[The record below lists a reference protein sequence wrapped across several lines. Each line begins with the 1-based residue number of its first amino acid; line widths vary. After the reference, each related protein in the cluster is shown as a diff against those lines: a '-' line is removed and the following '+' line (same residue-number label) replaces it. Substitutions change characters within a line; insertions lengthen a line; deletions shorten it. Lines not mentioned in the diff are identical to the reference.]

1 MTKKRILL
9 LLVPGL
15 LMGVLPEIN
24 GQQNFE
30 GIATYRSSM
39 KIETLNVQ
47 GRNMTPEM
55 QESVRKQLLQSS
67 QRDYTLKFNIQESL
81 WKEETKLDPVSSP
94 SSNSGVQI
102 RFSTGNPI
110 AYMNPGKNEFL
121 EETEL
126 FGKKF
131 LIEDEPETFSWKVT
145 NETKKIGDH
154 TVIKAEYQN
163 ITEQTSISLTD
174 SEQQTVKV
182 MDTTQVIAWY
192 TPEIPV
198 SQGPDTTWGL
208 PGLILELDN
217 GNISYLCTKIELNPA
232 NPVVIEK
239 PTKGKRV
246 SREEAEKIRD
256 EKLEEMMKKYNTG
269 DGGETRIMRVGG

>member
-1 MTKKRILL
+1 MILL

-15 LMGVLPEIN
+15 LTGVLTNAI

-39 KIETLNVQ
+39 KVDNINVQ
-47 GRNMTPEM
+47 GSNMTPEM
-55 QESVRKQLLQSS
+55 QESVRQQLIQSS
-67 QRDYTLKFNIQESL
+67 QRDYTLKFNVQESL
-81 WKEETKLDPVSSP
+81 WKEEAKLDPVSSP
-94 SSNSGVQI
+94 ASNSGMQI
-102 RFSTGNPI
+102 RISTGNPT

-121 EETEL
+121 EETEI

-131 LIEDEPETFSWKVT
+131 LIEDELETFAWKISG
-145 NETKKIGDH
+145 ETKKIGDY
-154 TVIKAEYQN
+154 TVMKAEYQN
-163 ITEQTSISLTD
+163 ITEQASISLTD
-174 SEQQTVKV
+174 SEQKTVKV

-198 SQGPDTTWGL
+198 SQGPDNTWGL
-208 PGLILELDN
+208 PGLILELEN

-232 NPVVIEK
+232 NRVNIEK
-239 PTKGKRV
+239 PSKGKRV
-246 SREEAEKIRD
+246 SRAEAEKIRD

-269 DGGETRIMRVGG
+269 EGGETQIMRIGG